1 MELIVITGMSGAGK
15 SHALKK
21 LEDMG
26 YYCVDNFPLALM
38 SAFVDMA
45 AEKSVERAAMCIDCR
60 DSSAIGG
67 LWDAVCA
74 LRDRGVDARL
84 LFLDARDD
92 VLVRRYSET
101 RRNHP
106 LSKEGT
112 VTEGIKKEREL
123 LAPLV
128 ERADHFIDTS
138 DFKPAQLGAAID
150 GLTRSGGEHTGVIVQ
165 SFGFKRGIPPESDMM
180 FDVRFVPNPFWI
192 ESLRPLSGLDKP
204 VAEYVMGF
212 DEVREF
218 VSSVSS
224 LIARILPCYA
234 REGKHRLTV
243 SVGCTGGRHRSVCVA
258 TALAKELEE
267 KGISVALIHRD
278 IDNDL
283 QGR

>member
-45 AEKSVERAAMCIDCR
+45 TEKSVERAAMCIDCR

-67 LWDAVCA
+67 LWDAVSS
-74 LRDRGVDARL
+74 LRTKGVDARL

-101 RRNHP
+101 RRAHP
-106 LSKEGT
+106 MAGDGP
-112 VTEGIKKEREL
+112 VTDGIRKEREL

-128 ERADHFIDTS
+128 ERANHFIDTS

-150 GLTRSGGEHTGVIVQ
+150 GITRSGAERTGVIVQ

-180 FDVRFVPNPFWI
+180 FDVRFIPNPFWI

-204 VAEYVMGF
+204 VIQYVLGF
-212 DEVREF
+212 DEVLDF
-218 VSSVSS
+218 VSDVSG

-258 TALAKELEE
+258 TALADMLKKE
-267 KGISVALIHRD
+267 GVSVTLTHRD
-278 IDNDL
+278 IYNDL